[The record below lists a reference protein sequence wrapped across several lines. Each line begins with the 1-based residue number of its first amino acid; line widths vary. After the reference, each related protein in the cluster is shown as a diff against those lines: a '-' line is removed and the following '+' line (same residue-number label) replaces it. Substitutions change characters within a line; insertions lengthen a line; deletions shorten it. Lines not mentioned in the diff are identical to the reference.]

1 MAFHFERTV
10 LCRITATASALIVG
24 VISLRLYRDYL
35 TPEIY
40 GAVLIALQIINYLR
54 FLDGGFRSAIN
65 RRLLTEFDDVRKSEL
80 THFGQVFYSWL
91 ATGLL
96 LVGMLCMT
104 IYSFTPS
111 AEPSGQSL
119 PFFLILGATGAITVI
134 SSAQMSLLIGLHAQA
149 KLFLLSA
156 MYSWITLLAL
166 WVSLRAGAGVIAFPV
181 SSLVG
186 VGSIYP
192 LLLISLA
199 KLMPGIRFVAFRV
212 DERFWKEFNALK
224 RDAWLCLRS
233 EISMMLLF
241 TMDVIIV
248 GVICGP
254 DSAAVYGVLARLF
267 GIVLSFLLASSEAA
281 WPFIAQGGPK
291 QDLAHVLLRANAWI
305 QSAVMGAMFV
315 TLSPFL
321 KWFMGEIWTASNPV
335 FVLVAIRFFIMGL
348 AGPANY
354 ALFGMGAFQMMA
366 RYFERELIAGCILSI
381 LLGLRFGL
389 VGVAWGFLLA
399 TGFGTLLPVYR
410 GFTNI
415 SQSPLV
421 GTMFHIWS
429 RACAGGAIS
438 CLTAS
443 TLLHIYS
450 AEGVQTVY
458 IGGIAALATIAI
470 AVIVSCLR
478 IRFSPTNSAKHMT
491 LRDIGRNM

>member
-24 VISLRLYRDYL
+24 VISLRLYRNYL

-40 GAVLIALQIINYLR
+40 GAILIALQIINHLR

-65 RRLLTEFDDVRKSEL
+65 RRLLTERNEDRKSEL
-80 THFGQVFYSWL
+80 TQFGQVFYTWL
-91 ATGLL
+91 SAGLL
-96 LVGMLCMT
+96 LLGILCMT

-111 AEPSGQSL
+111 AAPSGQSM

-134 SSAQMSLLIGLHAQA
+134 RSAQMSLLIGLQAQA

-156 MYSWITLLAL
+156 LYSWMTLLAL
-166 WVSLRAGAGVIAFPV
+166 WVSLRAGAGVMAFPI

-186 VGSIYP
+186 VASVYP
-192 LLLISLA
+192 LLLISLS
-199 KLMPGIRFVAFRV
+199 KLMPSIRFVVFRV
-212 DERFWKEFNALK
+212 DERFWTELKTLKE
-224 RDAWLCLRS
+224 DAWLCLRS

-241 TMDVIIV
+241 TLDVIIV
-248 GVICGP
+248 GVTCGP

-267 GIVLSFLLASSEAA
+267 GIVLSFLQASSEAA

-291 QDLAHVLLRANAWI
+291 QDFAHVLLRANAWI
-305 QSAVMGAMFV
+305 ESAVMGAMFV

-321 KWFMGEIWTASNPV
+321 KWFMGEIWTASDPV

-348 AGPANY
+348 AAPANY
-354 ALFGMGAFQMMA
+354 ALFGMGAFRMMA
-366 RYFERELIAGCILSI
+366 RNFERELIAGCILSI
-381 LLGLRFGL
+381 LLGSRFGL

-399 TGFGTLLPVYR
+399 TGFGTLLPVYG
-410 GFTNI
+410 GFT
-415 SQSPLV
+415 SLAQSPLA

-429 RACAGGAIS
+429 RACVGGAIS
-438 CLTAS
+438 YLTAS
-443 TLLHIYS
+443 FLLHFY
-450 AEGVQTVY
+450 AAKGVQIVFV
-458 IGGIAALATIAI
+458 GGIATLVTISVAI
-470 AVIVSCLR
+470 IVSCIR
-478 IRFSPTNSAKHMT
+478 IRFSSTNSAKRMT